1 MNVLSGAQPRRSAV
15 PAEAAPAVAESAAD
29 NSGNAAGSK
38 AEDSKILQEDS
49 VIAGERAHLR
59 RSREFLHLMREN
71 VLSLAEN
78 PMAADRVSLEYLKAD
93 LYRRAEALKDLPDAP
108 LFFGRLDYSELA
120 QADEDFAGAR
130 RGAPGDRP
138 PGLSLHIGRRH
149 VHDQDGTPVVLD
161 WRAPV
166 SRPFYRASQSDPMG
180 LTLRRRFG
188 FAGGRL
194 TAYEDERFSPGGETR
209 NRSAEPDALG
219 SPSKL
224 LITEIERPRSGPM
237 RDIVATIQ
245 PEQDDIVRADAG
257 TTVCVQGAPGTG
269 KTAVGLHRVAY
280 LLYAHKE
287 QVTRRGVVVIGPNLA
302 FLSYIRNVLPALGEL
317 DVTQT
322 TVADLVASTPIKG
335 MDSDEAAT
343 VKGDARMAEVLR
355 NALWAHIRAPRE
367 ALMVSRGARRLRL
380 PAYEIEAL
388 ARELRDRGVRY
399 GTGRELL
406 AHRIAHVLL
415 TQLEAAGETCDDRT
429 HDAVRRSA
437 PVRKCVDEVW
447 PKVDPKKLVFALL
460 ADQNQVLRNGSG
472 LLSDAEMAAIAW
484 PKPPRGPGSAPWT
497 RADQVLIDEAADL
510 IERMP
515 SIAHIVVDEA
525 QDLSPME
532 MRAIGRRCATGAAT
546 VLGDIAQGTTPWA
559 ATSWPTLLSHLGKPG
574 ASVREL
580 DVGYRVP
587 RQILDFASRLLPS
600 IAPGLSPAQS
610 LRADPN
616 ALAVVRVAP
625 GELGA
630 RVAAGVKAA
639 LSGLGSVAVICADA
653 QIPETAAAL
662 RAAGLAFT
670 VLGSADTGPGSASTA
685 QDSAGTGQ
693 VSAATARDSTATAR
707 VSADG
712 SSGAGSGMSG
722 ADAPDIPDISV
733 MSQSPMAVSPDPG
746 RLALVPVTLAKGLEF
761 DHVILVEPGWIATGE
776 AYGLRRLYVA
786 LTRAVSRLTVFHAEP
801 LPAELSLHT
810 IKTGHTFWPVPA
822 FSPCALHGRRGSG
835 ILRRSGS
842 AWFWQT
848 TISDDGGVLWK
859 ARETTH
865 RRLST

>member
-1 MNVLSGAQPRRSAV
+1 MPADAGPAAAQTAT
-15 PAEAAPAVAESAAD
+15 D
-29 NSGNAAGSK
+29 DTTDINDTGINDQG
-38 AEDSKILQEDS
+38 DG
-49 VIAGERAHLR
+49 VIAGERAHLQ

-71 VLSLAEN
+71 VLSLAQN
-78 PMAADRVSLEYLKAD
+78 PMAGDRVSLEYLKAD
-93 LYRRAEALKDLPDAP
+93 LHRRAEALKDLPDAP
-108 LFFGRLDYSELA
+108 LFFGRLDYSGLA
-120 QADEDFAGAR
+120 KADEDFAGAR
-130 RGAPGDRP
+130 RGVPGGYP
-138 PGLSLHIGRRH
+138 PGLALHIGRRH
-149 VHDQDGTPVVLD
+149 VHDKDGTPVVLD

-188 FAGGRL
+188 FSGGAL
-194 TAYEDERFSPGGETR
+194 TAYEDERFSGSGETR
-209 NRSAEPDALG
+209 NRSDE
-219 SPSKL
+219 SNSKPASNL
-224 LITEIERPRSGPM
+224 LISEIERPRSGPM

-245 PEQDDIVRADAG
+245 PEQDDIVRADAA

-287 QVTRRGVVVIGPNLA
+287 QVTRRGVVVVGPNLA

-322 TVADLVASTPIKG
+322 TVADLVASTPVKG
-335 MDSDEAAT
+335 IDTDEVAA

-355 NALWAHIRAPRE
+355 NALWAHIRAPKE
-367 ALMVSRGARRLRL
+367 ALVVSRGSRRLRL
-380 PAYEIEAL
+380 PAYEIEEL

-429 HDAVRRSA
+429 HDAMRRSA

-447 PKVDPKKLVFALL
+447 PKVDPKKLVFSLL
-460 ADQNQVLRNGSG
+460 SDLEQIIQNGFG
-472 LLSDAEMAAIAW
+472 LLSDDEMTAIAW
-484 PKPPRGPGSAPWT
+484 PKPPRGLGSARWS

-510 IERMP
+510 IERTP

-532 MRAIGRRCATGAAT
+532 VRAIGRRCATGAAT

-559 ATSWPTLLSHLGKPG
+559 ATSWPALLSHLGKPS

-610 LRADPN
+610 LRADEH
-616 ALAVVRVAP
+616 ALAIVPVAA

-630 RVAAGVKAA
+630 RLAAGCAAA
-639 LSGLGSVAVICADA
+639 LDRPGSVAVICADA
-653 QIPETAAAL
+653 HTGETAKAL
-662 RAAGLAFT
+662 RAAGLGFS
-670 VLGSADTGPGSASTA
+670 VLGDQTSVADAN
-685 QDSAGTGQ
+685 SAGEAGDNP
-693 VSAATARDSTATAR
+693 AAA
-707 VSADG
+707 
-712 SSGAGSGMSG
+712 SGMSG
-722 ADAPDIPDISV
+722 AGAPDIPDISV
-733 MSQSPMAVSPDPG
+733 MAGDSSS
-746 RLALVPVTLAKGLEF
+746 RLTLVPVTLAKGLEF
-761 DHVILVEPGWIATGE
+761 DHVILVEPGRIATGE

-801 LPAELSLHT
+801 LPIELSLRT
-810 IKTGHTFWPVPA
+810 IRG
-822 FSPCALHGRRGSG
+822 ALN
-835 ILRRSGS
+835 
-842 AWFWQT
+842 
-848 TISDDGGVLWK
+848 
-859 ARETTH
+859 
-865 RRLST
+865 